1 MGRRSHPRPVRR
13 AQRPGPRCWV
23 SVQNPLWL
31 QKQVVLQGLRQ
42 GQQRYE
48 GKALSAKRFPDGT
61 AAEML
66 QTAGRVGQGEEG
78 PVESLVHLKE
88 GGKYQSGH
96 VELAHFLLFP
106 REKSPD
112 DTGNPL
118 MATDRER
125 ESVCVCVCVSL
136 SVMSDSL

>member
-1 MGRRSHPRPVRR
+1 
-13 AQRPGPRCWV
+13 
-23 SVQNPLWL
+23 
-31 QKQVVLQGLRQ
+31 
-42 GQQRYE
+42 
-48 GKALSAKRFPDGT
+48 
-61 AAEML
+61 ML

-118 MATDRER
+118 MATDREI
-125 ESVCVCVCVSL
+125 ECVCVCVLVSQSCPTL
-136 SVMSDSL
+136 CDPKDCSAPGSSDRKSVV